1 MKNLSCSIAIV
12 LMLASL
18 GNGLFAQQE
27 QTAEDQKVRE
37 GIRAMMLTSKA
48 FRAASEKAR
57 PWLVTIESFGGVSTV
72 QGRIG
77 GIRKQGE
84 GNTTG
89 IVISKDGYIL
99 TSTFNFV
106 QRPPII
112 TIRTMDGQR
121 RVADMV
127 GRDKTRKICLLKLRE
142 PIDNPQLPEL
152 VDPDDLVVGQW
163 AISVGVGFGDSNPAV
178 SKGIVSATNRV
189 SGRAVQTDANVSP
202 ANYGGPLID
211 IEGRLIGVCVPMN
224 PQSQAVGA
232 GVEWYDS
239 GIGFAIPIHGL
250 EDLLERLKSGEDI
263 EPAFLGV
270 QTGPNPGGKAGVM
283 VTEVVEDSAAAEAG
297 IEKEDV
303 IVAIEGEKVKDLME
317 LRQMLGRFESGQ
329 EIEVQILRD
338 KSDEPDEPKTDEP
351 DEPDEPKTDE
361 PKADEPKADEP
372 KADEPKTD
380 EPKTAELKTLTVTL
394 ASAPAPE
401 EEEGPLLEPPKIR

>member
-27 QTAEDQKVRE
+27 QAAEDQKVRE
-37 GIRAMMLTSKA
+37 GIQKMMLTSKA

-127 GRDKTRKICLLKLRE
+127 GRCLLYTSPSPRDRTRSRM
-142 PIDNPQLPEL
+142 P
-152 VDPDDLVVGQW
+152 
-163 AISVGVGFGDSNPAV
+163 S
-178 SKGIVSATNRV
+178 SA
-189 SGRAVQTDANVSP
+189 
-202 ANYGGPLID
+202 
-211 IEGRLIGVCVPMN
+211 
-224 PQSQAVGA
+224 
-232 GVEWYDS
+232 
-239 GIGFAIPIHGL
+239 
-250 EDLLERLKSGEDI
+250 
-263 EPAFLGV
+263 
-270 QTGPNPGGKAGVM
+270 
-283 VTEVVEDSAAAEAG
+283 
-297 IEKEDV
+297 
-303 IVAIEGEKVKDLME
+303 
-317 LRQMLGRFESGQ
+317 
-329 EIEVQILRD
+329 
-338 KSDEPDEPKTDEP
+338 
-351 DEPDEPKTDE
+351 
-361 PKADEPKADEP
+361 
-372 KADEPKTD
+372 
-380 EPKTAELKTLTVTL
+380 
-394 ASAPAPE
+394 
-401 EEEGPLLEPPKIR
+401 

>member
-1 MKNLSCSIAIV
+1 MKTFPCSVAIAVAVVLCSFGSC
-12 LMLASL
+12 
-18 GNGLFAQQE
+18 LFAQQD
-27 QTAEDQKVRE
+27 QTADDQKVQN

-48 FRAASEKAR
+48 FRDASEKVK

-72 QGRIG
+72 QGKIG

-89 IVISKDGYIL
+89 IFISEDGYIL

-121 RVADMV
+121 RVADLV

-142 PIDNPQLPEL
+142 PIENMQLPEI

-178 SKGIVSATNRV
+178 SKGIVSATNRI

-202 ANYGGPLID
+202 ANYGGPLVD

-250 EDLLERLKSGEDI
+250 EDVIERLKNGEDI
-263 EPAFLGV
+263 RPAFLGV
-270 QTGPNPGGKAGVM
+270 QTGPNEEGEPGVL
-283 VTEVVEDSAAAEAG
+283 VTEVSEDSAAFEAG
-297 IEKEDV
+297 IEKGNV
-303 IVAIEGEKVKDLME
+303 IVGIEGKKVKDLLE
-317 LRQMLGRFESGQ
+317 LRQSLGRFEAGQ
-329 EIEVQILRD
+329 EIELTILDD
-338 KSDEPDEPKTDEP
+338 KIKTIDVTLGSPPEPK
-351 DEPDEPKTDE
+351 
-361 PKADEPKADEP
+361 
-372 KADEPKTD
+372 
-380 EPKTAELKTLTVTL
+380 
-394 ASAPAPE
+394 
-401 EEEGPLLEPPKIR
+401 EEGPLIEPPKIR